1 VLPNPELP
9 FPEET
14 VPPEP
19 PPLFA
24 PVIPIEPFP
33 PLAVTP
39 APLNKKLEAEPFEP
53 EMLFAVAVYA
63 APAPPAPIVTEYE
76 DPEVT
81 A

>member
-1 VLPNPELP
+1 M
-9 FPEET
+9 
-14 VPPEP
+14 PPEP

-39 APLNKKLEAEPFEP
+39 TPLNKKLEAEPFEP
-53 EMLFAVAVYA
+53 EKPSAVAVYA
-63 APAPPAPIVTEYE
+63 APAPPAPTVTEYE